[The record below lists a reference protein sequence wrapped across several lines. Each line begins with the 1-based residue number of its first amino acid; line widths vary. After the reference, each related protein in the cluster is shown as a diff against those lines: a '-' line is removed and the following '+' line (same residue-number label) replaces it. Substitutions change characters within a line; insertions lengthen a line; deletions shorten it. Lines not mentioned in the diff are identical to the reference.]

1 MKFSKIEDEQRKYNK
16 HLHSVLIKHEIIN
29 NLEGNTFSQE
39 TSRTNDRTSGTSPI
53 VYK

>member
-16 HLHSVLIKHEIIN
+16 YLHSVLIKHEIIN

-39 TSRTNDRTSGTSPI
+39 QMIERVEQVQSCIS
-53 VYK
+53 K